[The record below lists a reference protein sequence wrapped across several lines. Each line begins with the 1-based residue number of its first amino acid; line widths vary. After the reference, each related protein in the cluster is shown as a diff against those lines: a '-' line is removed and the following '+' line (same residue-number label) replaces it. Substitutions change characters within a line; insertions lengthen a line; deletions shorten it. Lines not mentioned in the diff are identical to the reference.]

1 MEGSFCFLPRD
12 GCDQSGMVL
21 PVVEYTHDLGCSVT
35 GGYVYRGRAIPGL
48 RGVYFYADFCSG
60 LIGALRMADG
70 QLSESLDATARLNP
84 GGIKD
89 ITSFGTDSHGELYLV
104 TLGGSLYRLEAD

>member
-1 MEGSFCFLPRD
+1 
-12 GCDQSGMVL
+12 MVL

-35 GGYVYRGRAIPGL
+35 GGYVYRGRAIPAL
-48 RGVYFYADFCSG
+48 RGVYLYADFCTG

-70 QLSESLDATARLNP
+70 QLSEGLDATTSLNP
-84 GGIKD
+84 DGIKD
-89 ITSFGTDSHGELYLV
+89 ITSFGTDSNGELYLV